1 MIVSSFSLDRSR
13 CAALSEDDL
22 REVVHSH
29 TGCDAETSSIV
40 RCIQRFGADV
50 SIRYYEM
57 MPTPVRRAH
66 RAAPTSAWTVRA
78 VR

>member
-1 MIVSSFSLDRSR
+1 MMASSFSLDRGR
-13 CAALSEDDL
+13 CAALSVNDL

-29 TGCDAETSSIV
+29 TGCDTETSSIV
-40 RCIQRFGADV
+40 RCILRFGADA

-57 MPTPVRRAH
+57 LPTPVRRAY
-66 RAAPTSAWTVRA
+66 RAAPAAAWTVRA